1 MVTNF
6 SRQDRFLHFKQEA
19 QTRMRNRFISCFT
32 VLIVTVVL
40 APSAFAQA
48 KPAAQDTGLTSY
60 IEFGGTTNSAGQV
73 YELDSNIGYTFT
85 EHFGM
90 DLGVPVYFVNASSS
104 TTGATS
110 GSGVGNPS
118 VDLRWKY
125 LHPSVNFASVVTG
138 SAPLGDSKRGLST
151 GRATFDWTNRFDR
164 TFSQVTPFL
173 EAGFSNTSSDSR
185 LFVRPY
191 TTLGLNTHFR
201 GGAAVDVWKSISVGG
216 AAYDVLPF
224 GNQTVFSRVSKMPT
238 GNGAGA
244 SHQRNFQV
252 SQQTT
257 GTADIARDHGFSTWL
272 DASLTPYLDAE
283 LGYTRSVQYDLNSV
297 SFSLGL
303 NVRQLLRRN
312 AGQ

>member
-1 MVTNF
+1 M
-6 SRQDRFLHFKQEA
+6 K
-19 QTRMRNRFISCFT
+19 NRFIRCFT
-32 VLIVTVVL
+32 VLVGIILL
-40 APSAFAQA
+40 AASAVAQA
-48 KPAAQDTGLTSY
+48 KPPAQDTGLTSY
-60 IEFGGTTNSAGQV
+60 VEFGGTTNSAGQV

-85 EHFGM
+85 EHFGK
-90 DLGVPVYFVNASSS
+90 DLGVPVYFVNTSSS

-125 LHPSVNFASVVTG
+125 LHPAVNFASVMTG
-138 SAPLGDSKRGLST
+138 SAPLGDSKLGLST

-164 TFSQVTPFL
+164 TFSQVTPFV
-173 EAGFSNTSSDSR
+173 EAGFSNTTSDSR

-201 GGAAVDVWKSISVGG
+201 GGAEVNVWKSLSIGG
-216 AAYDVLPF
+216 AAYDILPF
-224 GNQTVFSRVSKMPT
+224 GDQTVFSRVTKVPN

-244 SHQRNFQV
+244 SHGRNFEV

-257 GTADIARDHGFSTWL
+257 GTADIAQDNGFSTWL

-283 LGYTRSVQYDLNSV
+283 LGYTRSIHYDLNSV

-303 NVRQLLRRN
+303 NVGHLLRKN
-312 AGQ
+312 AGH

>member
-1 MVTNF
+1 
-6 SRQDRFLHFKQEA
+6 
-19 QTRMRNRFISCFT
+19 MRNRHLCSCA
-32 VLIVTVVL
+32 VLIG
-40 APSAFAQA
+40 AIFFAISAFAQA
-48 KPAAQDTGLTSY
+48 KPAAPDETGFTSY
-60 IEFGGTTNSAGQV
+60 VEFGGSANSLGQV

-85 EHFGM
+85 QHFGM

-110 GSGVGNPS
+110 GNGVGNPS

-125 LHPSVNFASVVTG
+125 LHPAVNFASVVTG
-138 SAPLGDSKRGLST
+138 SAPLGDSKLGLST

-173 EAGFSNTSSDSR
+173 EAGFSNTTSDSR

-201 GGAAVDVWKSISVGG
+201 GGAEVDVWKSFSVG
-216 AAYDVLPF
+216 AAGYDILPF
-224 GNQTVFSRVSKMPT
+224 GNQTVFSRVTNVPG
-238 GNGAGA
+238 GNGVGA
-244 SHQRNFQV
+244 SHGQNFQV

-257 GTADIARDHGFSTWL
+257 GTADIARDNGFSAWL
-272 DASLTPYLDAE
+272 DDSLTPYLDAE
-283 LGYTRSVQYDLNSV
+283 LGYTRSVHYDPNSV

-303 NVRQLLRRN
+303 NVGHLLHRN